1 MSRSFQSVL
10 NCSLLMPLCFI
21 AFVSSRIAVLFVPV
35 PDPLS
40 DAGWYL
46 SRAITLANDGTYSE
60 GGILTA
66 YWPVGYPAFLALLF
80 KIAGPSLLAARVANL
95 VLASASFWLLYFVVK
110 RFMND
115 ELVARGTVLLFTL
128 YPNNAAYVS
137 LLLTETLYTFLLLV
151 ASLLLLSRQNWT
163 LVTAGVTFGLAI
175 LVKTQTM
182 LLIPILAFLA
192 SIEQW
197 SFGNAY
203 RAMLRSGAVC
213 LLALAVVVPWT
224 IRNYAVFKT
233 FVLVSTNGGMALLA
247 GNNASVVGDYR
258 SDFSPD
264 DPLLVQAQFSVDDQ
278 IAANRRASSLALNWI
293 KDNPGQFLRLIPKK
307 LFRLWAVDGE
317 GEWGY
322 QDSQFYRANW
332 VWFRA
337 ARVVNQVF
345 YFAALSLCLV
355 GFWMLAKTR
364 ISTPRTYYGL
374 AVVAIITLISAVFSG
389 QSRYHFPAMPF
400 VLAYA
405 AWVLLHGEK
414 VSLNGISKAV

>member
-1 MSRSFQSVL
+1 
-10 NCSLLMPLCFI
+10 MPLCFI
-21 AFVSSRIAVLFVPV
+21 AFMSSRIAVLLIPV
-35 PDPLS
+35 PDPFS

-46 SRAITLANDGTYSE
+46 SRAITLANNGTYSE

-95 VLASASFWLLYFVVK
+95 VLAGASFWLLYRVVK
-110 RFMND
+110 RFIDD
-115 ELVARGTVLLFTL
+115 ELVARGAVLLFTL

-137 LLLTETLYTFLLLV
+137 LLLTETLYTFLLLA
-151 ASLLLLSRQNWT
+151 ASLLLLSRQNWLT
-163 LVTAGVTFGLAI
+163 AITAGGVFGLAI

-182 LLIPILAFLA
+182 LLIPVLAFLA
-192 SIEQW
+192 SFDQW
-197 SFGNAY
+197 SFKDAY
-203 RAMLRSGAVC
+203 RAMVRSGTIC

-224 IRNYAVFKT
+224 LRNYAVFKT

-247 GNNASVVGDYR
+247 GNNASVVGDYG

-264 DPLLVQAQFSVDDQ
+264 DPLLVQAQFSVEDQ
-278 IAANRRASSLALNWI
+278 IGANRRASSLALKWI
-293 KDNPGQFLRLIPKK
+293 KDHPGQFLGLIPKK
-307 LFRLWAVDGE
+307 LFRLWAFDGE

-322 QDSQFYRANW
+322 QDSEFYRKNW

-337 ARVVNQVF
+337 ARVINQLF

-355 GFWMLAKTR
+355 GLWMLAKTK
-364 ISTPRTYYGL
+364 ISSPRAYYGL
-374 AVVAIITLISAVFSG
+374 AVVSIITLISAVFSG

-405 AWVLLHGEK
+405 AWVLLEVRK
-414 VSLNGISKAV
+414 VSLNGISKAA